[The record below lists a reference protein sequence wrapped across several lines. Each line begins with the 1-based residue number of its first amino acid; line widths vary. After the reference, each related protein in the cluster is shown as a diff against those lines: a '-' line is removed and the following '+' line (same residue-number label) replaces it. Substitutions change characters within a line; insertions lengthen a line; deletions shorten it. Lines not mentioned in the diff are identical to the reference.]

1 MELLIFIF
9 PVDTGRAHKYEKA
22 FNSMHLLHTE
32 DADIIFRWSLKVR
45 ELETNTAK
53 SDREFMLS

>member
-1 MELLIFIF
+1 MSFQWIQDGYLE
-9 PVDTGRAHKYEKA
+9 AHKYEKV

-45 ELETNTAK
+45 ELETNMAK
-53 SDREFMLS
+53 SDREFMLSW

>member
-1 MELLIFIF
+1 ME
-9 PVDTGRAHKYEKA
+9 AHKYEKA

-45 ELETNTAK
+45 ELQTNTAK
-53 SDREFMLS
+53 SDREFMLSW